1 MASIKI
7 PTPLR
12 QYTGNQAEVTVRGA
26 TVDEGLRDLVAR
38 YPALEPHLFDGE
50 GLRSFVNIYLGGE
63 DIRFLQDLDT
73 PLAEDSRL
81 RIIPAIA
88 GGAGVLT
95 APMAFTLDRRGRPQV
110 ANYGVAGAEKLKQ
123 QLLLVG

>member
-12 QYTGNQAEVTVRGA
+12 PYAGNSAEIEVQGA
-26 TVDEGLRDLVAR
+26 TVGEALASLVGQHPDLRA
-38 YPALEPHLFDGE
+38 HLFDG
-50 GLRSFVNIYLGGE
+50 GDLRSFVNVFVGEE

-73 PLAEDSRL
+73 PIQVGSRL

-88 GGAGVLT
+88 GG
-95 APMAFTLDRRGRPQV
+95 RPI
-110 ANYGVAGAEKLKQ
+110 
-123 QLLLVG
+123 